1 MNRNCEDKK
10 ANGRKGKMLRL
21 MATCHPSL
29 SLQGCW
35 VLITINTMKYNYI
48 IMLAEKS
55 KLIYYTF
62 DHMNFH
68 F

>member
-10 ANGRKGKMLRL
+10 ANERKGKMLRL

-48 IMLAEKS
+48 IMLAEKV
-55 KLIYYTF
+55 
-62 DHMNFH
+62 N
-68 F
+68 